1 MARVNHKKVKQLLN
15 EERSRIS
22 DRQFFTSRILALHFE
37 DIAMAQT
44 KRYKY
49 SRRIHVKLLWDPNE
63 NCPARTNNLSVKI
76 NTGHWLVTHNRT
88 REDRYYIVGG
98 LFTHE
103 LGHCLYTDF
112 LAAQTYVNYLMRYR
126 WYPKKPRLKLADDID
141 REKLLWDYV
150 KADEKNLEALCI
162 LAQDIENIL
171 EDGYIENRMLTS
183 FPGKLG
189 AYLEMLR
196 EQSWEE
202 MPTVTQLIERES
214 TGGHIM
220 ESIMQMILSY
230 AKYGEIKYGEEPLTD
245 QRIQIV
251 FSLLPALDSSVTNT
265 SGKER
270 WNIVN
275 LILIRCWEYVQD
287 YIEIRKKQHAE
298 AEAAGTA
305 GTLSQMISEELQA
318 LVGSSSIGE
327 GASQPVPDSVTS
339 CPAANAQKRA
349 ETKTVAKK
357 SKEGTASEDGGD
369 ALSTEP
375 DKTEGNSSDASLQQ
389 PGDEAKTGLEGIC
402 SREGKQEVTAEET
415 GRIPY
420 QQTERVS
427 EPSDGT
433 VERNNAY
440 ERERYAGAASDV
452 ERLLD
457 KMAERAACTQLEN
470 ERLRELN
477 DAAQGISYG
486 DVHAGVPVCI
496 NRIAEVDEELVEQ
509 YNTISGPLLTISRQL
524 QKSLIQQLKDKQ
536 RGGKQTG
543 LMMGRRLDAHALC
556 RNDGKVFYK
565 NALPNEIPEMAVG
578 LLLDESG
585 SMCSCDRCTYARA
598 SAIILYDFCQSLRIP
613 VMVYGH
619 STSYHKVELYSYAEF
634 ESIDQDDRYRM
645 IDISAR
651 GSNRDGAALRYVA
664 ERLSRRPEEIKLL
677 ILVSD
682 GQPAAPGYGGSA
694 AEEDLRGIKQEY
706 RRKGIVF
713 IAAAIG
719 DDKPNIERIYGN
731 AFLDITDLSQ
741 LPVKLTAVVK
751 RHIQMRYLG
760 KSLIKTH

>member
-287 YIEIRKKQHAE
+287 YIEIRKRQHEE
-298 AEAAGTA
+298 AEDAGTA

-389 PGDEAKTGLEGIC
+389 PGDEEKTGLEGIC

-706 RRKGIVF
+706 RRKGIAF

-719 DDKPNIERIYGN
+719 DDKPNIERIYGD

-751 RHIQMRYLG
+751 RHIQM
-760 KSLIKTH
+760 

>member
-287 YIEIRKKQHAE
+287 YIEIRKRQHEE
-298 AEAAGTA
+298 AEDAGTA

-349 ETKTVAKK
+349 ETKAVAKK

-389 PGDEAKTGLEGIC
+389 PGDEEKTGLEGIC

-509 YNTISGPLLTISRQL
+509 YNMISGPLLTISRQL

-706 RRKGIVF
+706 RRKGIAF

-719 DDKPNIERIYGN
+719 DDKPNIERIYGD

-751 RHIQMRYLG
+751 RHIQM
-760 KSLIKTH
+760 

>member
-1 MARVNHKKVKQLLN
+1 MGSSFALTLARLESMVQKLNIALTNTRYMWETGNADLTYEVAMRLADVAERTVLLARALPACTGNPIAAIEIQNLIDVSIRVDVGFTQEGWFSVRMPLLLPKKESGSADYVRSFLYPAMKDFFRCKSPVRYTNCVLIYRHVYAKTRPERKRRDHDNIEINMVSDIIALYVMEDDAPSFCRHYYCSAAAM
-15 EERSRIS
+15 EER
-22 DRQFFTSRILALHFE
+22 TE
-37 DIAMAQT
+37 V
-44 KRYKY
+44 Y
-49 SRRIHVKLLWDPNE
+49 VVPNE
-63 NCPARTNNLSVKI
+63 
-76 NTGHWLVTHNRT
+76 
-88 REDRYYIVGG
+88 
-98 LFTHE
+98 
-103 LGHCLYTDF
+103 DF
-112 LAAQTYVNYLMRYR
+112 
-126 WYPKKPRLKLADDID
+126 P
-141 REKLLWDYV
+141 
-150 KADEKNLEALCI
+150 
-162 LAQDIENIL
+162 
-171 EDGYIENRMLTS
+171 LTS

-275 LILIRCWEYVQD
+275 LILIRCWKYVQD
-287 YIEIRKKQHAE
+287 YIEIRKRQHEE

-486 DVHAGVPVCI
+486 DVHAGVAVCI

-509 YNTISGPLLTISRQL
+509 YNTIW
-524 QKSLIQQLKDKQ
+524 
-536 RGGKQTG
+536 
-543 LMMGRRLDAHALC
+543 
-556 RNDGKVFYK
+556 
-565 NALPNEIPEMAVG
+565 
-578 LLLDESG
+578 
-585 SMCSCDRCTYARA
+585 
-598 SAIILYDFCQSLRIP
+598 
-613 VMVYGH
+613 
-619 STSYHKVELYSYAEF
+619 
-634 ESIDQDDRYRM
+634 
-645 IDISAR
+645 
-651 GSNRDGAALRYVA
+651 
-664 ERLSRRPEEIKLL
+664 
-677 ILVSD
+677 
-682 GQPAAPGYGGSA
+682 
-694 AEEDLRGIKQEY
+694 
-706 RRKGIVF
+706 
-713 IAAAIG
+713 
-719 DDKPNIERIYGN
+719 
-731 AFLDITDLSQ
+731 
-741 LPVKLTAVVK
+741 
-751 RHIQMRYLG
+751 
-760 KSLIKTH
+760 

>member
-509 YNTISGPLLTISRQL
+509 YNMISGPLLTISRQL

-598 SAIILYDFCQSLRIP
+598 SAIILFDFCQSLRIP
-613 VMVYGH
+613 IMVYGH

-645 IDISAR
+645 MDISAR

-664 ERLSRRPEEIKLL
+664 ERLSRRPEGIKLL

-751 RHIQMRYLG
+751 RHIQM
-760 KSLIKTH
+760 

>member
-287 YIEIRKKQHAE
+287 YIEIRKRQHEE
-298 AEAAGTA
+298 AEDAGTA

-598 SAIILYDFCQSLRIP
+598 SAIILFDFCQSLRIP
-613 VMVYGH
+613 IMVYGH

-645 IDISAR
+645 MDISAR

-664 ERLSRRPEEIKLL
+664 ERLSRRPEGIKLL

-706 RRKGIVF
+706 RRKGIAF

-719 DDKPNIERIYGN
+719 DDKPNIERIYGD

-751 RHIQMRYLG
+751 RHIQM
-760 KSLIKTH
+760 

>member
-287 YIEIRKKQHAE
+287 YIEIRKRQHEE
-298 AEAAGTA
+298 AEAAGTL

-349 ETKTVAKK
+349 ETKAVAKK

-389 PGDEAKTGLEGIC
+389 PGDEEKTGLEGIC

-706 RRKGIVF
+706 RRKGIAF

-719 DDKPNIERIYGN
+719 DDKPNIERIYGD

-751 RHIQMRYLG
+751 RHIQM
-760 KSLIKTH
+760 

>member
-287 YIEIRKKQHAE
+287 YIEIRKRQHEE

-318 LVGSSSIGE
+318 LVGGSSIGE

-598 SAIILYDFCQSLRIP
+598 SAIILFDFCQSLRIP
-613 VMVYGH
+613 IMVYGH

-645 IDISAR
+645 MDISAR

-664 ERLSRRPEEIKLL
+664 ERLSHRPEEIKLL

-719 DDKPNIERIYGN
+719 DDKPNIERIYGD

-741 LPVKLTAVVK
+741 LPVKLTAAVK
-751 RHIQMRYLG
+751 RHIR
-760 KSLIKTH
+760 

>member
-287 YIEIRKKQHAE
+287 YIEIRKRQHEE
-298 AEAAGTA
+298 AEAAGTL

-327 GASQPVPDSVTS
+327 GAS
-339 CPAANAQKRA
+339 RF
-349 ETKTVAKK
+349 
-357 SKEGTASEDGGD
+357 
-369 ALSTEP
+369 
-375 DKTEGNSSDASLQQ
+375 
-389 PGDEAKTGLEGIC
+389 
-402 SREGKQEVTAEET
+402 
-415 GRIPY
+415 RI
-420 QQTERVS
+420 V
-427 EPSDGT
+427 
-433 VERNNAY
+433 
-440 ERERYAGAASDV
+440 
-452 ERLLD
+452 
-457 KMAERAACTQLEN
+457 
-470 ERLRELN
+470 
-477 DAAQGISYG
+477 
-486 DVHAGVPVCI
+486 
-496 NRIAEVDEELVEQ
+496 
-509 YNTISGPLLTISRQL
+509 
-524 QKSLIQQLKDKQ
+524 
-536 RGGKQTG
+536 
-543 LMMGRRLDAHALC
+543 
-556 RNDGKVFYK
+556 
-565 NALPNEIPEMAVG
+565 
-578 LLLDESG
+578 
-585 SMCSCDRCTYARA
+585 
-598 SAIILYDFCQSLRIP
+598 
-613 VMVYGH
+613 
-619 STSYHKVELYSYAEF
+619 
-634 ESIDQDDRYRM
+634 
-645 IDISAR
+645 
-651 GSNRDGAALRYVA
+651 
-664 ERLSRRPEEIKLL
+664 
-677 ILVSD
+677 
-682 GQPAAPGYGGSA
+682 
-694 AEEDLRGIKQEY
+694 
-706 RRKGIVF
+706 
-713 IAAAIG
+713 
-719 DDKPNIERIYGN
+719 
-731 AFLDITDLSQ
+731 
-741 LPVKLTAVVK
+741 
-751 RHIQMRYLG
+751 
-760 KSLIKTH
+760 

>member
-1 MARVNHKKVKQLLN
+1 M
-15 EERSRIS
+15 
-22 DRQFFTSRILALHFE
+22 
-37 DIAMAQT
+37 
-44 KRYKY
+44 
-49 SRRIHVKLLWDPNE
+49 
-63 NCPARTNNLSVKI
+63 
-76 NTGHWLVTHNRT
+76 
-88 REDRYYIVGG
+88 
-98 LFTHE
+98 
-103 LGHCLYTDF
+103 
-112 LAAQTYVNYLMRYR
+112 
-126 WYPKKPRLKLADDID
+126 
-141 REKLLWDYV
+141 WDYV

-275 LILIRCWEYVQD
+275 LILIRCWKYVQD
-287 YIEIRKKQHAE
+287 YIEIRKRQHEE
-298 AEAAGTA
+298 AETAGTA

-369 ALSTEP
+369 ALSMEP

-402 SREGKQEVTAEET
+402 SSEGKQEVIAEET

-477 DAAQGISYG
+477 DAAQGIS
-486 DVHAGVPVCI
+486 
-496 NRIAEVDEELVEQ
+496 
-509 YNTISGPLLTISRQL
+509 
-524 QKSLIQQLKDKQ
+524 
-536 RGGKQTG
+536 
-543 LMMGRRLDAHALC
+543 
-556 RNDGKVFYK
+556 
-565 NALPNEIPEMAVG
+565 
-578 LLLDESG
+578 
-585 SMCSCDRCTYARA
+585 
-598 SAIILYDFCQSLRIP
+598 
-613 VMVYGH
+613 
-619 STSYHKVELYSYAEF
+619 
-634 ESIDQDDRYRM
+634 
-645 IDISAR
+645 
-651 GSNRDGAALRYVA
+651 
-664 ERLSRRPEEIKLL
+664 
-677 ILVSD
+677 
-682 GQPAAPGYGGSA
+682 
-694 AEEDLRGIKQEY
+694 
-706 RRKGIVF
+706 
-713 IAAAIG
+713 
-719 DDKPNIERIYGN
+719 
-731 AFLDITDLSQ
+731 
-741 LPVKLTAVVK
+741 
-751 RHIQMRYLG
+751 
-760 KSLIKTH
+760 